1 MPRADHRSEPSPEL
15 RRLGAAIRELRESR
29 ELKQIEVAQAANVSE
44 SRVSE
49 IESGLSDAR
58 WTTVEKVLK
67 GLGVTLAELAE
78 ALGRQP
84 R

>member
-1 MPRADHRSEPSPEL
+1 MPRADHRKEPVPEL
-15 RRLGAAIRELRESR
+15 RRLGAAVRELREAR
-29 ELKQIEVAQAANVSE
+29 DLKQIEVAHVAKVSE

-58 WTTVEKVLK
+58 WTTVEKMLR
-67 GLGVTLAELAE
+67 GLGVSLTELAE
-78 ALGRQP
+78 ALERQP